1 MGANQGVHSLL
12 ETELRKE
19 DLMAYRRRRRSSRRR
34 MSRRR
39 RRMPGRLRI
48 GYRM

>member
-1 MGANQGVHSLL
+1 MGPIPGNHSLL
-12 ETELRKE
+12 EEELRKE
-19 DLMAYRRRRRSSRRR
+19 VPMAYRKRRRSRRR
-34 MSRRR
+34 MKRGR